1 MEQNSEL
8 RRELKLVS
16 DKLDRL
22 MDAVVG
28 NKALGIDGFVFRL
41 DETEKKVDKIE
52 RMIERGKGYLAGALF
67 VGSCVGFIVAKL
79 IDNVLK

>member
-1 MEQNSEL
+1 MDQDIRKEI
-8 RRELKLVS
+8 KLVS

-28 NKALGIDGFVFRL
+28 NKALGIDGIIYRL
-41 DETEKKVDKIE
+41 DEAEKKVDKIE

-67 VGSCVGFIVAKL
+67 VGSCVGFIVAKI
-79 IDNVLK
+79 IDSALK

>member
-41 DETEKKVDKIE
+41 DETEKK
-52 RMIERGKGYLAGALF
+52 
-67 VGSCVGFIVAKL
+67 L
-79 IDNVLK
+79 IK